1 MRSLKHNFTKVSLL
15 MAFLLFGGADAVAQ
29 NFQGKAYYLSKS
41 TIEFGSW
48 GATLSEERKKEIKQ
62 RLKNRLEKNYIL
74 TFNIEESTFDEEER
88 LDAVS
93 GATDSWGKNFTPGT
107 SYKNIKTNR
116 VLQDQE
122 FYGKKFLIAD
132 QLLKLEW
139 NITDE
144 SKKIGDYFCMKAL
157 ALVPSDSIAWYD
169 FSWDKLRSNTNA
181 EASDTEAIE
190 LTQVEAWYTP
200 QIPVSHGPLEYS
212 GLPGL
217 ILEVSAN
224 NTTMLCYKIV
234 LSADDQ
240 TKIKKP
246 GKGEIVK
253 KSEYQNI
260 VMSKMAEMRDMYR
273 GRR

>member
-1 MRSLKHNFTKVSLL
+1 

-139 NITDE
+139 NITNE
-144 SKKIGDYFCMKAL
+144 TKKIGDYFCMKAL